1 MNLRKLLWIFP
12 ISWMGVIFYFSHQPG
27 LESAHVS
34 GWMTR
39 IVDSIA
45 HIFNINTSDV
55 DLHLLV
61 RKGAHLTEY
70 AILGILLFV
79 ALCFTRRR
87 LLSSTIIAFIIGAVY
102 GVLDEFHQYYIPG
115 RSCQISDMM
124 IDASGVLLAVLL
136 CSLYFVL
143 RRFSMLLRGRN
154 L

>member
-1 MNLRKLLWIFP
+1 
-12 ISWMGVIFYFSHQPG
+12 
-27 LESAHVS
+27 
-34 GWMTR
+34 MTR

-143 RRFSMLLRGRN
+143 RRFSMLLRGRT